1 MQHRRHP
8 PVLFPGV
15 AARRDVIAEQVEDE
29 HFALADGIAFEVLVY
44 ALAADE
50 LGFRTVGLAD
60 CVAEAF

>member
-1 MQHRRHP
+1 
-8 PVLFPGV
+8 
-15 AARRDVIAEQVEDE
+15 VIAEQVEDE
-29 HFALADGIAFEVLVY
+29 HFALPDGIAFEVLVY